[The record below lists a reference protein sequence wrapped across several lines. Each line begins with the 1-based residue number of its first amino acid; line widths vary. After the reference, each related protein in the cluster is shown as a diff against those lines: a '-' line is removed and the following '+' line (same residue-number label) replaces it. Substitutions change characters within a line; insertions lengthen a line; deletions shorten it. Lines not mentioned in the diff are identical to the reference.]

1 MAKRYTRNKRRRKTR
16 KIRGGFDLN
25 ETIPHT
31 DDDSHF
37 LNIDNDDSF
46 QSQGSL
52 HPSDL
57 DISQIN
63 DSGYTT
69 EQTASLGEAFDLDSI
84 PNAANNTDNLDIN
97 DSLDLSDLNSNGL
110 NESGYTTSAED
121 NESFGGK
128 RRRKLSKKRRGK
140 KTLKNRRKQK
150 GGVCYGNGVG
160 ANNYDPNYSIY
171 NTNMLKLF
179 PYKA

>member
-25 ETIPHT
+25 ETIPHS
-31 DDDSHF
+31 DDDSHY
-37 LNIDNDDSF
+37 LDINESF

-84 PNAANNTDNLDIN
+84 PNAEDESHYLDSN
-97 DSLDLSDLNSNGL
+97 SSLHLSDLNLNGL

-121 NESFGGK
+121 ESFGGK
-128 RRRKLSKKRRGK
+128 RHRKSYKKRRGK
-140 KTLKNRRKQK
+140 KTRKNRRKQK